1 MLQGQ
6 GLLPEEIWPMGCLLV
21 PGWSK
26 ILFYYFIMQSV
37 RCIASMRCKRFKFCK
52 AMSEL
57 SFQFMHN
64 RFVIKN
70 EPLFVAE
77 REIEVHI

>member
-37 RCIASMRCKRFKFCK
+37 RCIASTRCKRFKFCK
-52 AMSEL
+52 AKFSIYA
-57 SFQFMHN
+57 F

-70 EPLFVAE
+70 KPLFVAE

>member
-1 MLQGQ
+1 
-6 GLLPEEIWPMGCLLV
+6 
-21 PGWSK
+21 
-26 ILFYYFIMQSV
+26 MQLV

-52 AMSEL
+52 AMSEP

-77 REIEVHI
+77 REIEVPI